1 MPDAKVASVN
11 WVKAHRI
18 MGKIVE
24 FPIWRPQRLPLT
36 EATPVAEIVIF
47 PGVRI
52 ERDDGGRQAHLE
64 AARPPRRISSGLSD
78 EREH

>member
-1 MPDAKVASVN
+1 MS
-11 WVKAHRI
+11 
-18 MGKIVE
+18 KIVE

-36 EATPVAEIVIF
+36 EALPVAEIVIF

-52 ERDDGGRQAHLE
+52 ERDDGGRQPHHETAHP
-64 AARPPRRISSGLSD
+64 ARKVSSSLSD